1 MILPD
6 VILDAVDTADFV
18 DRARA
23 RLHVAP
29 PGPFDPTSNPR
40 GDHSLND
47 PLPPL
52 GAPPKPAAVLI
63 PVVLHPG
70 AATVLLT
77 QRTASL
83 RDHSGQIAFPGGK
96 VDAEDG
102 APLVTAL
109 REAEEE
115 IGLPRER
122 VAPLGY
128 LDAYLT
134 GTNYFITPV
143 VGLVEPGF
151 TLALNP
157 DEVADAFEVP
167 LGHLLDPANYELH
180 EREWKG
186 QQRRFYAV
194 PFGARTIWGATAGI
208 LRNLTDRL
216 YGP

>member
-1 MILPD
+1 
-6 VILDAVDTADFV
+6 VILEAVDTADFV
-18 DRARA
+18 ARARA

-29 PGPFDPTSNPR
+29 PGPFNPTNNPR
-40 GDHSLND
+40 GDHSLNE
-47 PLPPL
+47 PLPAL
-52 GAPPKPAAVLI
+52 GAPPKAAAVLI

-115 IGLPRER
+115 IGLARDR
-122 VAPLGY
+122 VEPLGY

-157 DEVADAFEVP
+157 AEVADAFEVP
-167 LGHLLDPANYELH
+167 LGLLLDRASYELH

-186 QQRRFYAV
+186 QRRRFYAI
-194 PFGARTIWGATAGI
+194 PFGTRTIWGATAGI

-216 YGP
+216 YGS